1 MHLEVNMRLATIII
15 IVLSVAFS
23 SLLFSATDYTDFNK
37 GIAYI
42 LIKDKGLAVKHMED
56 FFKIKQDPALRVAFI
71 NLIEAN
77 DWEVTKEFKRYLDIN
92 HRSTPALVGIAL
104 STTDMENST
113 SIDNLV
119 RATRLERNFSAAY
132 LALGMEYQ
140 KRKNYPLARAN
151 YATAI
156 RYSRTPEYKILLAQ
170 LLLKLGDAGGVLN
183 LIKPEADRHP
193 DNFYFN
199 YFTAESYYRLQQ
211 LEGMG
216 KYIETAIETNPGN
229 NDAKLLLAKY
239 QLSQKDLKQSRATL
253 RKISFR
259 DYNEDYART
268 FAEVLMQLKDKQAK
282 SYLDEVYSREKW
294 DKDINRLMGQYYV
307 WQREKGNVQ
316 NWINRSVLS
325 GNDVETLKSLF
336 SSDYKFPAYKNLPF
350 FEVHGIYWLSDELLL
365 VAAVR
370 QSGDRGALYVLQA
383 EDLKIVKTLPY
394 LGRFLNLE
402 FSQDRD
408 LLMFATSAV
417 EKQSVYV
424 YAVTITERNY
434 VIRSLYSRPLNMPGV
449 IAGFNRA
456 GTLLYFTNDEIMSQA
471 FISPF
476 TKSTELGQK
485 EPIYN
490 DYPYPI
496 YKYNFGNSRL
506 TVLKDIDQMRNV
518 PIDGVRKYFRIY
530 DTTAS
535 DSEVGKLVSLGQRQD
550 VTSSSVVK
558 MFFAD
563 NIDSFMVY
571 LSDLKNAFQA
581 RLIDEYNRGALNIDE
596 TMFLGKDSYAHLE
609 MVEYDP
615 ENREIVVITKDNDR
629 TLIKFNYRSLLFTR
643 LADKVLDVYYDKDNG
658 VFYVLTELS
667 KKRHFTASNL
677 EVIYLKPYYK
687 HLVDERRDLTK
698 IHLVTDSYAL
708 FSTIEG
714 EMLKMTVDYQFNYVG
729 PALDGCLNATSPSGK
744 IAASFINGKLF
755 LIDLNQQDDTKQWER
770 KQNSQG

>member
-1 MHLEVNMRLATIII
+1 
-15 IVLSVAFS
+15 
-23 SLLFSATDYTDFNK
+23 
-37 GIAYI
+37 
-42 LIKDKGLAVKHMED
+42 
-56 FFKIKQDPALRVAFI
+56 
-71 NLIEAN
+71 
-77 DWEVTKEFKRYLDIN
+77 
-92 HRSTPALVGIAL
+92 
-104 STTDMENST
+104 
-113 SIDNLV
+113 
-119 RATRLERNFSAAY
+119 
-132 LALGMEYQ
+132 
-140 KRKNYPLARAN
+140 
-151 YATAI
+151 
-156 RYSRTPEYKILLAQ
+156 
-170 LLLKLGDAGGVLN
+170 
-183 LIKPEADRHP
+183 
-193 DNFYFN
+193 
-199 YFTAESYYRLQQ
+199 
-211 LEGMG
+211 
-216 KYIETAIETNPGN
+216 
-229 NDAKLLLAKY
+229 
-239 QLSQKDLKQSRATL
+239 
-253 RKISFR
+253 
-259 DYNEDYART
+259 
-268 FAEVLMQLKDKQAK
+268 
-282 SYLDEVYSREKW
+282 
-294 DKDINRLMGQYYV
+294 
-307 WQREKGNVQ
+307 
-316 NWINRSVLS
+316 
-325 GNDVETLKSLF
+325 
-336 SSDYKFPAYKNLPF
+336 
-350 FEVHGIYWLSDELLL
+350 
-365 VAAVR
+365 
-370 QSGDRGALYVLQA
+370 
-383 EDLKIVKTLPY
+383 
-394 LGRFLNLE
+394 
-402 FSQDRD
+402 
-408 LLMFATSAV
+408 
-417 EKQSVYV
+417 
-424 YAVTITERNY
+424 
-434 VIRSLYSRPLNMPGV
+434 
-449 IAGFNRA
+449 
-456 GTLLYFTNDEIMSQA
+456 
-471 FISPF
+471 
-476 TKSTELGQK
+476 
-485 EPIYN
+485 
-490 DYPYPI
+490 
-496 YKYNFGNSRL
+496 L